1 VWLGVILCCTVLVAY
16 LDRVNVSVLIAAPG
30 FLQEMGLKNNPVGQG
45 LLMSLFLM
53 AYGIGNVVLGPVA
66 DRLGPRKAMS
76 VALFSW
82 TIPMAAGALTR
93 TLSVLYASRLVLGA
107 GEAMHYPMQSSFVKN
122 WYPREERAKA
132 NAAWL
137 FGQMIGPGL
146 AMPLFAWVIA
156 AFGWRASFWLC
167 AFLGMVILPV
177 IWFGT
182 RDLPEQH
189 KGVNQ
194 AELEHIL
201 QGRALTAEGTGK
213 TMQARSVLQNYGIL
227 LKNPDFICCS
237 LTYWASNTMWWGM
250 MSWMPQYLKVARG
263 FSWTKMGFFSALP
276 FFVGLLGLISSGVVS
291 DKLRRAAP
299 LNCIGLA
306 GCATFIGLGAIVH
319 NNNLS
324 AYLLACAFFF
334 KGVSTPMAWTL
345 LQTFVP
351 SRMIGQAAGLQN
363 GSSNLIGAL
372 SPLAVGFLIA
382 VTGTYTAGLFYM
394 VGFGLFG
401 AAVGLYLVAKKY

>member
-1 VWLGVILCCTVLVAY
+1 VAY

-30 FLQEMGLKNNPVGQG
+30 FLQDMGLKNNPVGQG
-45 LLMSLFLM
+45 LLMSLFLV
-53 AYGIGNVVLGPVA
+53 AYGAGNVLLGPVA
-66 DRLGPRKAMS
+66 DRLGPRKAMTI
-76 VALFSW
+76 ALFSW
-82 TIPMAAGALTR
+82 TLPMTAGALTR

-122 WYPREERAKA
+122 WYPRQERAKA
-132 NAAWL
+132 NSAWL

-146 AMPLFAWVIA
+146 AMPLFAWVVA
-156 AFGWRASFWLC
+156 AYGWRASFWLC
-167 AFLGMVILPV
+167 AIMGVIILPV

-189 KGVNQ
+189 KGVNK

-201 QGRALTAEGTGK
+201 KGRALTAEGTGK
-213 TMQARSVLQNYGIL
+213 AIQSGSALQNYVIL
-227 LKNPDFICCS
+227 LKNPDFICCT
-237 LTYWASNTMWWGM
+237 LTYWASVTMWWGM

-263 FSWTKMGFFSALP
+263 FSWAKMGFFSALP
-276 FFVGLLGLISSGVVS
+276 FFVGLVGLICSGIIA
-291 DKLRRAAP
+291 DRLKKAAL
-299 LNCIGLA
+299 LNSIGLA
-306 GCATFIGLGAIVH
+306 GCALFIGLGAIVH

-324 AYLLACAFFF
+324 ACLLAMAFFF
-334 KGVSTPMAWTL
+334 KGVSVPMAWTL

-351 SRMIGQAAGLQN
+351 ANMIGQAAGLQN
-363 GSSNLIGAL
+363 GSSNLIGSL

-382 VTGTYTAGLFYM
+382 VTGAYTAGLFYM

-401 AAVGLYLVAKKY
+401 AIAGLYLVSKKY